1 MPQQILLRRGTSAAW
16 ELANPILASGEP
28 GVESNTGKFKIGN
41 GTSLWNDLDYAVGE
55 IPTLTSDLTNDSGFI
70 TQGDIPSI
78 PSDISDLN
86 DSTGLIP
93 VNLEDL
99 SNVDVSTLGL
109 DTILRWSGTAW
120 TPDNESVRFDTVI
133 LPGPTTITSRD
144 DAKTLFF
151 GSIGGNIEFV
161 GDPITNTVNIDVKT
175 GPEFGGPVSAGG
187 GAKQGTF
194 YGATLQNDTAD
205 ITIQPGAGLTPNGRL
220 NIGSVVSGKDGNLLI
235 SRNTYST
242 VYGQGFWFNQH
253 HETADVVN
261 FNFLRSRGT
270 GQTPTAVQSGDD
282 VADVLFWARGTAANQ
297 VVAGLQV
304 GVTGSPSD
312 GRIPAKI
319 EFLTDNGT
327 NYAIRCEISDKV
339 KTDSISA
346 YTANTDL
353 TLSGSGTG
361 VVRLPIGTTVGGA
374 PIGSIIVKGSV
385 ATSSGLPSTGQ
396 TLGDAYIAI
405 DTGNMWTYTGS
416 SDVGSVNGFV
426 DTGPIRGP
434 AGVDGN
440 DGADG
445 DDGVGV
451 PVGGSTGQV
460 LAKSSSTNYA
470 TSWITPFSGAYA
482 DLSGSP
488 TLATIATSGAY
499 ADLSGAP
506 TSITDFGITDG
517 TSGQV
522 LTTDGSGN
530 FTFTTVS
537 SSAVAALDDLTD
549 VVITAP
555 ATSGQVLKYN
565 GTNWVNGTDDS
576 STIFTR
582 QELSG
587 STGTLANGAR
597 GPINI
602 TGYKSYALLKIQT
615 SAAAWVRIYV
625 SEAARAADES
635 RTEGEDPLPGAGII
649 AEVITTGA
657 ETVLITPGTIG
668 FNNETIV
675 TTNIPCRVTNKSGG
689 DANITV
695 TLTAIQLEA

>member
-1 MPQQILLRRGTSAAW
+1 MAQQIILRRGTSSEWTAAGTV
-16 ELANPILASGEP
+16 ILAAAEV
-28 GVESNTGKFKIGN
+28 GVETDTGKFKIGN
-41 GTSLWNDLDYAVGE
+41 GVAAWTALGYAVGD
-55 IPTLTSDLTNDSGFI
+55 IPTATSDLANDSGFV
-70 TQGDIPSI
+70 TEADVPT
-78 PSDISDLN
+78 DISDLT
-86 DSTGLIP
+86 DDTQLIP
-93 VNLEDL
+93 TSISDL
-99 SNVDVSTLGL
+99 SDVDPLIPAT
-109 DTILRWSGTAW
+109 DNILRWSGTLW
-120 TPDNESVRFDTVI
+120 TPDTEAVRFDTVA
-133 LPGPTTITSRD
+133 LPPATIGGPITTLTARD
-144 DAKTLFF
+144 DAKTISLAT
-151 GSIGGNIEFV
+151 IGGNIVFV
-161 GDPITNTVNIDVKT
+161 GDALTNTVNIDVKS

-205 ITIQPGAGLTPNGRL
+205 ITLQPGGDLTPNGKV
-220 NIGSVVSGKDGNLLI
+220 NIGSVVSGKDGSI
-235 SRNTYST
+235 MITRNTYST

-270 GQTPTAVQSGDD
+270 GQTPTAVTAGDD

-297 VVAGLQV
+297 VVAGMQV
-304 GVTGSPSD
+304 GVTGSPSA

-327 NYAIRCEISDKV
+327 NYAIRCEISDTV

-405 DTGNMWTYTGS
+405 DTGNMWTYTGT

-426 DTGPIRGP
+426 DTGAIRGP
-434 AGVDGN
+434 AGVDGA

-451 PVGGSTGQV
+451 PVGGTTGQV

-470 TSWITPFSGAYA
+470 TSWVTPFSGAYA
-482 DLSGSP
+482 DL
-488 TLATIATSGAY
+488 T
-499 ADLSGAP
+499 GAP
-506 TSITDFGITDG
+506 TIPADLTDLGITDG
-517 TSGQV
+517 TVGQV

-537 SSAVAALDDLTD
+537 SSTVAALDDLTD
-549 VVITAP
+549 VSITAP
-555 ATSGQVLKYN
+555 ATIGQVLKYN
-565 GTNWVNGTDDS
+565 GTSWVNGTDDS
-576 STIFTR
+576 STVFSR
-582 QELSG
+582 QTVSG
-587 STGTLANGAR
+587 SSSSLANGDT
-597 GPINI
+597 GTINI
-602 TGYKSYALLKIQT
+602 TGFKSYTLLKVQT

-625 SEAARAADES
+625 SEAARIADAS

-657 ETVLITPGTIG
+657 ETVLITPGAIG
-668 FNNETIV
+668 FNNESPV
-675 TTNIPCRVTNKSGG
+675 TTNIPVRVTNKSGNT
-689 DANITV
+689 ASITV